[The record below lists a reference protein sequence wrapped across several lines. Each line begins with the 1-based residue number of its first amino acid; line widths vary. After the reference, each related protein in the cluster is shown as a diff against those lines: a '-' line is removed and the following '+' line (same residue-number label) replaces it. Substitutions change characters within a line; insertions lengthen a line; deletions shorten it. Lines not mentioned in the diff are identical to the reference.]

1 LRNVAEVGGV
11 ICAKVRNIFGSAH
24 RPLNPRALTGGEV
37 KRQSHDF
44 EGKEEVGEDNGGIDF
59 EDLGSFNGD
68 PGRDLRPLTDVDQGV
83 ILADGAVF
91 RHVASRLAHEPDWG
105 AFGGLGLGG
114 TNKERVWGGH
124 ESSNLASSTRTVS
137 ESNRV
142 SRFAL
147 AELADRSRSE
157 SSQLTKANPAR
168 RYRIMGVS
176 PVQEPTVMKHAAER
190 LRSSILFFLLIAVLV
205 LSGCGNKEQVQGAGG
220 SGGRPP
226 APVVVASVEQRDIP
240 VQLQAIGNVE
250 AYQTVQIRSQ
260 VNGQIQKI
268 FFKEG
273 EDVREGQPLFQLDKR
288 PFQADLEK
296 AIGQM
301 KHDQAQAENSRIQA
315 ERYSGLEKHGIV
327 SHEQAEQLR
336 AQAKADASAVE
347 ADKAA
352 VEAARVQLQYTDIIA
367 PISARA
373 GNLMI
378 NLGNLVKANDTP
390 YLVQLNQV
398 TPIYVTFSV
407 PEANLDRVRHRFS
420 SGQLKVLAFPKGQ
433 ADAPAEGRL
442 TFIDNGV
449 DTTTGMFKLKGT
461 FQNRDRRLWPGEFVD
476 VALVLSTQKNAV
488 VVPTKAIQTGQ
499 QGEYAYVVRSD
510 STAESRPVKTAGTYQ
525 NLTLIADGLKPG
537 ERVIVNG
544 QLRVAP
550 NAKVMVQGDL
560 PLPGPQTST
569 AAPAGPA
576 GGGL

>member
-1 LRNVAEVGGV
+1 
-11 ICAKVRNIFGSAH
+11 
-24 RPLNPRALTGGEV
+24 
-37 KRQSHDF
+37 
-44 EGKEEVGEDNGGIDF
+44 
-59 EDLGSFNGD
+59 
-68 PGRDLRPLTDVDQGV
+68 
-83 ILADGAVF
+83 
-91 RHVASRLAHEPDWG
+91 
-105 AFGGLGLGG
+105 
-114 TNKERVWGGH
+114 
-124 ESSNLASSTRTVS
+124 
-137 ESNRV
+137 
-142 SRFAL
+142 
-147 AELADRSRSE
+147 
-157 SSQLTKANPAR
+157 
-168 RYRIMGVS
+168 
-176 PVQEPTVMKHAAER
+176 MKHAAER
-190 LRSSILFFLLIAVLV
+190 LRSSILFFLLTAVLVFV

-240 VQLQAIGNVE
+240 VQIQAIGNVE

-296 AIGQM
+296 ATGQM

-315 ERYSGLEKHGIV
+315 ERYSGLEKQGIV

-336 AQAKADASAVE
+336 AQAKADGSAVE

-352 VEAARVQLQYTDIIA
+352 VDAARVQLQYTDIVA
-367 PISARA
+367 PINARA
-373 GNLMI
+373 GTLMI

-407 PEANLDRVRHRFS
+407 PEANLDRVRHHFS

-433 ADAPAEGRL
+433 ADTPADGRL

-449 DTTTGMFKLKGT
+449 DTTTGMLKLKGT

-476 VALVLSTQKNAV
+476 VALVLSTQKSAL

-499 QGEYAYVVRSD
+499 QGEYVYVVTAD
-510 STAESRPVKTAGTYQ
+510 STAQSRPVKTAGAYQ

-560 PLPGPQTST
+560 PLPGPQTNT
-569 AAPAGPA
+569 AVPAGPA